1 MPLLEP
7 LNPEDLPEYAH
18 VFEAVERS
26 MGFVPASLRTL
37 ARMPVLMEAF
47 GNLMRTV
54 ENLGEIDP
62 GLHQMIANIASVAG
76 GCRYC
81 QAHTANHAAHLGVSE
96 EKLEALWSFEVSDL
110 FSEAER
116 VALRFALAAASVPNL
131 VTEKHHAEMHEHYT
145 EGQIIEILATVS
157 VFGWLNRWNDSM
169 GTILEDDPASF
180 AEKHLGDQGWEVGKH
195 GKRDAE

>member
-7 LNPEDLPEYAH
+7 LNPEDLPEFAH

-37 ARMPVLMEAF
+37 ARVPELMQAF
-47 GNLMRTV
+47 GGLMRTV
-54 ENLGEIDP
+54 EGLGYIDP

-81 QAHTANHAAHLGVSE
+81 QAHTANHAAHLGVDPA
-96 EKLEALWSFEVSDL
+96 KLEELWTFEVSDL

-116 VALRFALAAASVPNL
+116 VALRFALAGSSVPNA
-131 VTEKHHAEMHEHYT
+131 VTEQHHAELHEHYT
-145 EGQIIEILATVS
+145 DEQIIEIVATMS
-157 VFGWLNRWNDSM
+157 AFGWLNRWNDSM
-169 GTILEDDPASF
+169 GTILEDEPAAF
-180 AEKHLGDQGWEVGKH
+180 AEKHLGEAGWEIGKH
-195 GKRDAE
+195 AKPGSE